1 VLVVLGA
8 MAFASSPPL
17 HPISK
22 LPSTLLRLLPDEK
35 TLGYP
40 LGQVVLPE
48 LAGVGCA
55 VARSVYAVLLSEP
68 GD

>member
-35 TLGYP
+35 TLKLNRP
-40 LGQVVLPE
+40 
-48 LAGVGCA
+48 GVDTGI
-55 VARSVYAVLLSEP
+55 
-68 GD
+68 